1 MPIRAIVFDI
11 GGVLE
16 ITPDLGVTARW
27 EQQLNLKPGE
37 LDARLMS
44 VWKGGSIGTITEE
57 EVHQSIGEIMEM
69 SAAQVDALM
78 DDVWREYLGA
88 LNVELTEYF
97 RGLRPKY
104 KTAILS
110 NSFVGARRKEQ
121 ERYRFEE
128 LCDFIIYSHEV
139 GMSKPDPR
147 IYALTCERLGVPPA
161 EVIFLDDREGA
172 IEAARAFG
180 IHGVLFKDNAQA
192 IADIETCIRENV
204 S

>member
-1 MPIRAIVFDI
+1 
-11 GGVLE
+11 
-16 ITPDLGVTARW
+16 
-27 EQQLNLKPGE
+27 
-37 LDARLMS
+37 
-44 VWKGGSIGTITEE
+44 
-57 EVHQSIGEIMEM
+57 
-69 SAAQVDALM
+69 M